1 MSLSFSASNEQ
12 IFRSIVAGD
21 QSLIEGIFENFNP
34 LIRSRIGYYLA
45 LYEDYGLEYIDLEVV
60 GKSAL
65 LSALKLYRGDN
76 IPFAAFAAVV
86 IQNAFRNY
94 IKQITRPSSLLTRR
108 GMSLDGYFHE
118 SNNTLLISDS
128 ITDSAVIDFG
138 LYSPSPIGYFEDSI
152 PFVCENNEL
161 DIILWKL
168 QGFSYQEIREK
179 FSIPKRKLDDL
190 IAVIKAKSG
199 GSE

>member
-1 MSLSFSASNEQ
+1 
-12 IFRSIVAGD
+12 
-21 QSLIEGIFENFNP
+21 
-34 LIRSRIGYYLA
+34 
-45 LYEDYGLEYIDLEVV
+45 
-60 GKSAL
+60 
-65 LSALKLYRGDN
+65 
-76 IPFAAFAAVV
+76 
-86 IQNAFRNY
+86 
-94 IKQITRPSSLLTRR
+94 
-108 GMSLDGYFHE
+108 MSLDGYFHE